1 MLPCSK
7 AFSIRFTMHTARANE
22 KANWEVDT
30 YDDAVTAGHGGATAL
45 AARADTDDRDG
56 AAVEADCHV
65 DVLQDDAEQSEEG
78 GTRSRVRLQYGV
90 RSQDRA
96 QNNSE
101 GVQ

>member
-7 AFSIRFTMHTARANE
+7 TFSIRFTTHTARANE
-22 KANWEVDT
+22 KVNWEVDT
-30 YDDAVTAGHGGATAL
+30 YDDAVTAGHRGATAL
-45 AARADTDDRDG
+45 AARTDTDDRDG

-78 GTRSRVRLQYGV
+78 STCSRVRLHYGIK
-90 RSQDRA
+90 SQDRV